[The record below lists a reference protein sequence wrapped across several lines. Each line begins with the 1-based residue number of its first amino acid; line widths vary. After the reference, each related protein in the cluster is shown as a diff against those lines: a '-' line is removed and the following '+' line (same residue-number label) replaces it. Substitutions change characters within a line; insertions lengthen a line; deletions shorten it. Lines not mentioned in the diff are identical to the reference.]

1 MTFAYNQQQW
11 NALGQLDPFW
21 AMTGLSN
28 WNLHE
33 FFQTGR
39 HQVAQLHE
47 EMQRLGYPRRF
58 QRVLDFGCGIG
69 RVAPALREHF
79 TEYIG
84 LDVAE
89 SLILKA
95 RELHRDLPNAQ
106 FLVNTASR
114 LDLPDNSIDLI
125 FSFGVFQ
132 HIPDQQAILRLFGE
146 FARVLAPGGLIFTDI
161 CHHIRWLYR
170 LQLRRRAYMAL
181 KRLGLPDH
189 ALYYRLK
196 LYPQSVHSIP
206 LHLLYAHLKTLPLTI
221 RMMRPKSPANAPHQ
235 LWEYALTKEEIS

>member
-21 AMTGLSN
+21 AMTGISGWELAD
-28 WNLHE
+28 

-39 HQVAQLHE
+39 HQIAQLHE

-69 RVAPALREHF
+69 RVAPALCEHF
-79 TEYIG
+79 AEYIG

-89 SLILKA
+89 SLICKA
-95 RELHRDLPNAQ
+95 RELHRDLANAQ
-106 FLVNTASR
+106 FLVNTTGR
-114 LDLPDNSIDLI
+114 LELPDNSIDLI

-132 HIPDQQAILRLFGE
+132 HIPDQQAILNLCSE
-146 FARVLAPGGLIFTDI
+146 FARVLAPGGLIVTNV
-161 CHHIRWLYR
+161 CHHIHWPYR
-170 LQLRRRAYMAL
+170 LQLRRRAYTIL
-181 KRLGLPDH
+181 KRLGFPDH

-196 LYPQSVHSIP
+196 LYPQSVHAIP
-206 LHLLYAHLKTLPLTI
+206 LRLWYRHLQTLPLQV
-221 RMMRPKSPANAPHQ
+221 RVMRPQSALDAPHQ
-235 LWEYALTKEEIS
+235 LWEYALTK